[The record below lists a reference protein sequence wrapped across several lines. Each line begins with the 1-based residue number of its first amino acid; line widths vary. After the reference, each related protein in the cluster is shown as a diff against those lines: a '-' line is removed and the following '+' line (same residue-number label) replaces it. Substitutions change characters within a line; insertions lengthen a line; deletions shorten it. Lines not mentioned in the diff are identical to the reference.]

1 MLRPRT
7 HYEQVPMEIV
17 RKIVEEQIRREPAIE
32 QDQETKEKTLVED
45 LTGEQ
50 QQAVADSGAFSERK
64 S

>member
-1 MLRPRT
+1 MLWSRT

-17 RKIVEEQIRREPAIE
+17 RKILEEQIRREPTIE
-32 QDQETKEKTLVED
+32 QDQETKKKTLVED

-50 QQAVADSGAFSERK
+50 QQAVGDSGGFSERE